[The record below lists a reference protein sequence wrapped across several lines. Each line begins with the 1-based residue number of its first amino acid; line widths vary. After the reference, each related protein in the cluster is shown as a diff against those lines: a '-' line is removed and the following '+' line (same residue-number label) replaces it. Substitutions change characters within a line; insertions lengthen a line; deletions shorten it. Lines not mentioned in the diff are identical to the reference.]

1 MLDFLE
7 EIEAAIPAL
16 RRYAYAL
23 LGDRDESE
31 ELVRSSLERALSRR
45 AQCRRDG
52 SVKLWLFCVLLNRYR
67 ETLRRGR
74 PRLQVVRD
82 TEPTEQKKS
91 QTWGHNSNLAFSD
104 MREAIANLPADQRVA
119 LLLASLEGMNCE
131 ETAQLLSIPRST
143 ILSRNVRARAT
154 LRQLTEEEEPARS
167 AS

>member
-1 MLDFLE
+1 MSDFLE

-52 SVKLWLFCVLLNRYR
+52 SVKMWLFCVLLNRYR

-74 PRLQVVRD
+74 PRLMVVND
-82 TEPTEQKKS
+82 AGEPGKPATQS
-91 QTWGHNSNLAFSD
+91 WGHNTGAAFAD
-104 MREAIANLPADQRVA
+104 MREAINHLPADQRVV

-131 ETAQLLSIPRST
+131 ETAQLLSIPRPT
-143 ILSRNVRARAT
+143 VLSRNVRARNS
-154 LRQLTEEEEPARS
+154 LRQLTTEEEPARS
-167 AS
+167 A

>member
-74 PRLQVVRD
+74 PRLMVVGDGDAPARRA
-82 TEPTEQKKS
+82 PQA
-91 QTWGHNSNLAFSD
+91 WGHNAAAAFGD
-104 MREAIANLPADQRVA
+104 MREAINHLPADQRVV
-119 LLLASLEGMNCE
+119 LLLSSLEGMDCD
-131 ETAQLLSIPRST
+131 ETAQLLSIPRASV
-143 ILSRNVRARAT
+143 LSRNVHARSS
-154 LRQLTEEEEPARS
+154 LRQLTSEEEPARS
-167 AS
+167 A